1 MPRAVTG
8 ARFAGIAVLCA
19 PSILATLG
27 FCLMQANT
35 LANTFLVWE
44 IVLALFMGA
53 TYGPL
58 LLPAAAVLLVTANK
72 TEEPTSTTRL
82 AWGTLA
88 LGSVATGVF
97 HLYLIH
103 VLDLP

>member
-1 MPRAVTG
+1 MPRAVSG
-8 ARFAGIAVLCA
+8 ARFVSIALLSA

-27 FCLMQANT
+27 FCLIQADAF
-35 LANTFLVWE
+35 ANTFLVWE

-53 TYGPL
+53 TYGPV
-58 LLPAAAVLLVTANK
+58 LLPVVAVLLVTSNK
-72 TEEPTSTTRL
+72 SEEPTSTARL

-88 LGSVATGVF
+88 LGIVATGVV